1 MKKIE
6 VVAGVFI
13 KDNKLFSTQR
23 SEGTFKGF
31 WEFPGGKLEL
41 GESNQDALKREIREE
56 LAAEIIVG
64 DYFTTVNYQ
73 YADFDLTM
81 QLYFAEFITLPRMI
95 EPMDM
100 AWFTS
105 EEIDK
110 AKWIPADLPV
120 ARQIKDLLL

>member
-1 MKKIE
+1 M
-6 VVAGVFI
+6 
-13 KDNKLFSTQR
+13 
-23 SEGTFKGF
+23 
-31 WEFPGGKLEL
+31 